1 MSIVAQVETADAPVH
16 PAGATD
22 FAFLAGFLR
31 QMSPAAKSIEL
42 NEETQLLASGI
53 LDSLGILQLMSFLSD
68 ELGIEIDDDDFTL
81 DNFETIGSLIAF
93 VRRRKS

>member
-1 MSIVAQVETADAPVH
+1 MSIMVQVETNPAPL
-16 PAGATD
+16 PQAGTAEL
-22 FAFLAGFLR
+22 ALLAGFLR
-31 QMSPAAKSIEL
+31 QMSPAAKSVPLTED
-42 NEETQLLASGI
+42 TPLLASGI

-93 VRRRKS
+93 IQRRKS

>member
-1 MSIVAQVETADAPVH
+1 MAQVETAGASAH
-16 PAGATD
+16 PAGATE
-22 FAFLAGFLR
+22 FALLAGFLR

-53 LDSLGILQLMSFLSD
+53 LDLLGILQLMSFLSD

-93 VRRRKS
+93 IQRRKS